1 MYKGGG
7 LLDNQEKKT
16 NDAVRWPL
24 PDATASALRSRQ
36 SVRAT
41 FKLTP
46 QSIEV
51 ISIVSI
57 HLGIKQ
63 KSLFDHLIEDSR
75 ALNAVVDEIDPDD
88 LKSKRRIQKTY
99 VISRKSLFSLEN
111 ISKEL
116 NLPRDVLVEYSIQRL
131 LPVITVE
138 KKKHKRRVEIF
149 ADLSEHFKRGRAIL
163 RKCENTLE
171 RDDPVYD
178 KVEKLMAGYEN
189 IYNEIESVIK
199 KGEIIENY

>member
-1 MYKGGG
+1 
-7 LLDNQEKKT
+7 LDNQGKKT
-16 NDAVRWPL
+16 KDNIRLPL
-24 PDATASALRSRQ
+24 PDTTASALRSRQ

-75 ALNAVVDEIDPDD
+75 ALNAVVGEIDPGD
-88 LKSKRRIQKTY
+88 LMSKHRIQKTY

-138 KKKHKRRVEIF
+138 KEKHKRRVEIF
-149 ADLSEHFKRGRAIL
+149 AELSEHFKRGVVIL

-178 KVEKLMAGYEN
+178 KLEKLMAGYEN
-189 IYNEIESVIK
+189 IYNEIGSVIK

>member
-1 MYKGGG
+1 
-7 LLDNQEKKT
+7 LDDQGKKT
-16 NDAVRWPL
+16 KDNIRLPL
-24 PDATASALRSRQ
+24 PDTPASALRSRQ

-75 ALNAVVDEIDPDD
+75 ALNAVVEEIDPGD
-88 LKSKRRIQKTY
+88 LMSKHRIQKTY

-138 KKKHKRRVEIF
+138 KEKHKRRVKIF
-149 ADLSEHFKRGRAIL
+149 AELSEHFKRGMVIL

-178 KVEKLMAGYEN
+178 KLEKLMAGYEN
-189 IYNEIESVIK
+189 IYNEIGTVIK